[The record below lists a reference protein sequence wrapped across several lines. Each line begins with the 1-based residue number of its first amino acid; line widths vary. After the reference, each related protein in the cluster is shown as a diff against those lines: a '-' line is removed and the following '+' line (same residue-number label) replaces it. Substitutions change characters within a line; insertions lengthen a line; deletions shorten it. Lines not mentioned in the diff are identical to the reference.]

1 MKATI
6 IDDDPFTIVLVAHM
20 LNEAGVKSNSYLSL
34 TDNVL
39 EEMVDDIPDVII
51 LDVMMGETESFSFLS
66 KIKETPIIKDI
77 PVVVISADHST
88 DKQIKYIT
96 KGVLNYICKP
106 FDKDCLV
113 NAVKQAGL
121 LGSLFKSLNRVAI

>member
-6 IDDDPFTIVLVAHM
+6 IDDDPFTTVLVAHI
-20 LNEAGVKSNSYLSL
+20 LNEAGVESNSYLSL

-39 EEMVDDIPDVII
+39 NQIIDDIPDVII
-51 LDVMMGETESFSFLS
+51 LDVMMGEAESFSFLS

-77 PVVVISADHST
+77 PVVVISADPST
-88 DKQIKYIT
+88 DKKIKYIT
-96 KGVLNYICKP
+96 KGVLNYISKP
-106 FDKDCLV
+106 FDKNCLV
-113 NAVKQAGL
+113 NAVRQAGL